1 MNVSFY
7 LPFQRFNVSGPINLN
22 LTNLTQSY
30 VAFADSR
37 GVLVFTQ
44 PMPIAT
50 IELFKNQLH

>member
-1 MNVSFY
+1 MFLSIY
-7 LPFQRFNVSGPINLN
+7 RFNVSGPINLN

>member
-1 MNVSFY
+1 MFLSIY
-7 LPFQRFNVSGPINLN
+7 RFNVSGPIDLN

-30 VAFADSR
+30 VPFADSR